1 MGALA
6 LTACQSAG
14 QEHAPTPTGATDAQ
28 PAPALA
34 AADGRDYAA
43 CADGNCEVLVPGP
56 VTLPLDG
63 RAGFNEL
70 VIHRVEGTA
79 IHFDLRGAESGA
91 SGSLSMG
98 CISTFH
104 SGGNGSSC
112 STAPRPAP
120 EPVDG
125 TLAMQLADARDGQV
139 VLRLVSG
146 EPGPP
151 PASLFP
157 RIPVFRPHMPFGDS

>member
-1 MGALA
+1 MGAFA

-14 QEHAPTPTGATDAQ
+14 QEHGPAPTATTESQ

-56 VTLPLDG
+56 VTFALDG
-63 RAGFNEL
+63 RAGFGEL
-70 VIHRVEGTA
+70 VIHRVEGTG
-79 IHFDLRGAESGA
+79 IQFDLKGADSSA
-91 SGSLSMG
+91 SGSLSTG

-120 EPVDG
+120 DPVDG

-157 RIPVFRPHMPFGDS
+157 RIPTFRPHMPFGDD